1 MLSILIENPNY
12 IAVLLYCGLGNGDE
26 HRRFHRKCH
35 RTKHAAYE
43 HAGTVIAHGPPR
55 SLIQHSTV
63 VVSFDDKF
71 THLPVLVFIR
81 DFNGNIFGFVFLVL
95 TSCDTGRQ
103 VSRVL
108 LGDSAQLTNVVVS
121 RHQSAVRQL
130 CSSGHNLEV

>member
-1 MLSILIENPNY
+1 MSTCYILIESYNY

-26 HRRFHRKCH
+26 HRRFHGEDH
-35 RTKHAAYE
+35 RPK
-43 HAGTVIAHGPPR
+43 HAGTATAHIPTQ
-55 SLIQHSTV
+55 SLIQHSTLV
-63 VVSFDDKF
+63 ISLDDNL

-108 LGDSAQLTNVVVS
+108 LSDSAQLTNVVVS

-130 CSSGHNLEV
+130 CLSGHNLEV